1 MNTKTFM
8 MIFLIL
14 VAISVVLLSGCE
26 RTRRVVGSDP
36 SSADAALTVK
46 IGIIQPSGFAT
57 TFSKGAE
64 LARSQINAKG
74 GVIGMPVEFIA
85 MDNQG
90 TRPLPDAS
98 ETIRIAKALIH
109 QEGVTAIL
117 GPIFSTN
124 STQVGPVVSEL
135 GYPLITG
142 SSGSNVPA
150 TGAFVFIVVAPA
162 SIQGGAMAEF
172 ASTAAELSAKTAVT
186 VHQNQD
192 VHSMDATRAFE
203 ETFQKLGGKILASEV
218 YEHEAKTFDGQLT
231 RIKEASPDVIFLAG
245 FNPEVPLLVSQARA
259 MGIEAT
265 FLGSDGWD
273 EPKKLFGT
281 LADNAPLEGAY
292 FTRNFSLESA
302 ASAPFVE
309 AYTAMFMEPPNDQA
323 GRGYDAM
330 SLLAIAI
337 ETAETLEPTA
347 IRDAFASITDYQG
360 AVSISHYDENRYPV
374 INLVLHTIRGGKI
387 VLYDGEMATPE

>member
-1 MNTKTFM
+1 
-8 MIFLIL
+8 MIYLIL

-36 SSADAALTVK
+36 SSADVALTVK

-98 ETIRIAKALIH
+98 ETIRIAKALIE

-142 SSGSNVPA
+142 SSGSNVPT

-172 ASTAAELSAKTAVT
+172 ASAAAELSAKTAVT

-245 FNPEVPLLVSQARA
+245 FNPEVPLLVSQTRA
-259 MGIEAT
+259 MGIEST

-292 FTRNFSLESA
+292 FTRNFSLESS

-337 ETAETLEPTA
+337 ETAETLEPAA